1 MGTHKNLRVYKESMD
16 FVTTIYVVTRNYPKE
31 ELFGLTSQTRR
42 SSVSVPLNISEGSS
56 RGSKKDFRRFLK
68 YSLGSTSEID
78 TALTIAFNVGYLP
91 KEDFNSLITRII
103 GLRKQLIALIKTLDN
118 PSESP

>member
-1 MGTHKNLRVYKESMD
+1 MD

-78 TALTIAFNVGYLP
+78 TALTIAFHGGYLP
-91 KEDFNSLITRII
+91 KEDFNSLITRLI

-118 PSESP
+118 PSDSP